1 MGNLFF
7 NVMLKDKT
15 KTDYEKIRKTLEKL
29 DVKLG
34 VSVDAKKLQGEI
46 DRALSGREYK
56 VEVKANVDLG
66 DVERRLRDVQAA
78 ASGGMTAEQLRY
90 QRALEIQ
97 QRMRQ
102 REEAFLRGSNTTA
115 GDVRQQRIL
124 EIQQRMAMR
133 AAQAQQRLEAAQQR
147 AAAAAGRHAMAT
159 LSLNK
164 HMSGSIRLTGEL
176 RNQMAG
182 LASIYAM
189 ENFAKQVVEVGGE
202 LEVQRKAVDSILQD
216 TGKGQRLFNQVSALA
231 VQSPFG
237 VLELNSYLKQLTA
250 YGVEYHEM
258 YDTLKRIA
266 DISAA
271 VGVDMGRIILAYG
284 QVRAAG
290 FLKGPELRQ
299 FSEANINVVGALM
312 EKYNK
317 TASEVYKMVSM
328 KEVPFEDLQ
337 EVLWKLTDEG
347 GQFANMQEELA
358 DTTKARWKNLSDA
371 YQLML
376 ADIAESTGGPLNYV
390 AGLLTTLTQNWEYV
404 GTAVASAVSAFGLY
418 KVAQAGVNT
427 VLGKGNATLLQN
439 IVAMKQKQAEDLRMQ
454 ANFRQL
460 TAAEQGLIATSN
472 RVTAADL
479 RQLAV
484 SGNLSKAD
492 VLRMVA
498 LRRLTVAQAGHL
510 ASTLQ
515 ITRAELAAAAGTTR
529 WRVAMLALG
538 ASVRSVGVALKG
550 LLLNPVTWIFT
561 IGTALAEVAMNAKMK
576 ADEIRQAREDMEEMA
591 RSGAKSVR
599 DALAGYEGVDPE
611 ILKGDELEGK
621 IKQLVEDIQNEAA
634 DAKGLLDGVFK
645 VGSDGLYEKSLTER
659 YNALLNYLKMIERVD
674 EAVKGHEDIAL
685 DAFEATD
692 GKFDE
697 RMDTNISDY
706 VGELTKA
713 RKVLRDLAG
722 ERGAAEAVEL
732 VSKKFADFANKTR
745 GMNMSEKIVELA
757 HNWGTY
763 SAALVKAGGA
773 AESFQKKMSSIF
785 YDNELMQL
793 SSFESIMENDMD
805 TFFVDFEKGIK
816 FAFPKIDLQKPTA
829 EDRELLIRLV
839 KNFAD
844 STMKDVSEE
853 GRKMFENY
861 VLNTKLHLNVQLDAH
876 FVMPKEQLSGWRAEL
891 DEIYGGEFTTV
902 IKAAPDER
910 SALEAID
917 KLYKEMKERVE
928 TDKPILVKLG
938 FDFEDGA
945 FAKALPDWVKE
956 FAKGIQAD
964 FKDANDRVEAYVEGN
979 KKLGRS
985 IDETKKKT
993 GGGRK
998 GSQKD
1003 TVAEMWK
1010 ERLALL
1016 RKAVTEYERWQAVT
1030 GKDEANRMLRGS
1042 GVFDA
1047 LGRDFDFSRAREAV
1061 EAFAKEI
1068 AGKARTKEQR
1078 GVVASAAEVVLGF
1091 RYDENKEGL
1100 DAALRDVRDYVE
1112 ETTRRWKLMDDILD
1126 ATGNRT
1132 YAMEVAFGGDNGFA
1146 SVTDDLFDRIFGEL
1160 EKHPVGVRAYDLID
1174 MNPDEVEKEYGQILG
1189 ELVKAYQN
1197 AVKQREEAETGSLR
1211 KLLEDTKTFEEK
1223 RKEIIRK
1230 TEEEIALLRKYGA
1243 GEGAISTR
1251 RRRGG
1256 EELATLDYEQFKDS
1270 DLWKK
1275 AFGELDEVSS
1285 RTLSLILQRLIAFRD
1300 GVGRELPLKD
1310 FKELQKTIQE
1320 VYDEMAGRKPWRS
1333 LSENFDGLAE
1343 SVREMKEARKA
1354 YREAEKLRQ
1363 RVQAGEKVE
1372 RVTSDMED
1380 TVQTEAVEGTK
1391 DGVRLVGKLS
1401 TEYVSLAEAE
1411 KGAARAA
1418 EAYGDKADKVKEKTS
1433 KLADNIEELAGQL
1446 QQIGQMA
1453 GDLSGMFEGFGDERT
1468 AAALTAAQGVF
1479 DGASSLASGVA
1490 AGMMGDPL
1498 GAVTGI
1504 VSGITGIVNTFTQLH
1519 DKKLDQVIEHS
1530 ENVVK
1535 RLQNIYDEI
1544 DTYLERSLGR
1554 ADLRRGEAP
1563 DSVQADLAR
1572 YDELLRRQEKL
1583 REEYDR
1589 FKKGAASGVGTML
1602 DSFYQST
1609 IKAVEGQ
1616 IEDLRPLVEG
1626 YEEGG
1631 LYGYQRANLEAQLEE
1646 LRKQRQAEEDKK
1658 KTDEGRLAELDA
1670 QIAELE
1676 DEIRYFA
1683 EDVAAELYGIDV
1695 KDWAIQIGDALTEAF
1710 EEGESAA
1717 EAFNK
1722 TVNEIMREVA
1732 KNMMIKNMLE
1742 PAFEE
1747 LRSYLFGEDG
1757 KGGVFGKDF
1766 ELDESELA
1774 GMKQYLD
1781 NVEDVIP
1788 ELEGFW
1794 DMINA
1799 MYPDMGDEDASDN
1812 TISGQVASL
1821 SEETGNILAA
1831 YVNAIRSD
1839 VYFLRQMQEKMDKDV
1854 LPDVNVVMRSQLEQL
1869 NAIRLYTER
1878 SAVGTEGILDLLNRV
1893 ANGAV
1898 RFGVK

>member
-7 NVMLKDKT
+7 NVLLKDKT

-46 DRALSGREYK
+46 DRALTGKEYR

-66 DVERRLRDVQAA
+66 DVERRLREINVAA
-78 ASGGMTAEQLRY
+78 GGEMTPAQLRY
-90 QRALEIQ
+90 KRAQEIE

-102 REEAFLRGSNTTA
+102 REETFRRGSDTTA

-124 EIQQRMAMR
+124 EIQQRMALR

-189 ENFAKQVVEVGGE
+189 ENFAKQVVEIGGE

-237 VLELNSYLKQLTA
+237 VMELNSYLKQLTA
-250 YGVEYHEM
+250 YGVEYYEL

-266 DISAA
+266 DISAG

-317 TASEVYKMVSM
+317 TAAEIYKMVSM

-390 AGLLTTLTQNWEYV
+390 AGLLTTLTKNWEYV

-484 SGNLSKAD
+484 SGQLSKAD

-510 ASTLQ
+510 AQTLH

-550 LLLNPVTWIFT
+550 LLMNPVTWLFT

-599 DALAGYEGVDPE
+599 DALAAYEGVDPD
-611 ILKGDELEGK
+611 ILKGDELQGK
-621 IKQLVEDIQNEAA
+621 IKELVEDIKNEAA
-634 DAKGLLDGVFK
+634 DANGLLDGVFK

-659 YNALLNYLKMIERVD
+659 YNLLLNYLKMIERVN
-674 EAVKGHEDIAL
+674 EAVRGHEDITMNAY
-685 DAFEATD
+685 EATD
-692 GKFDE
+692 GVFDE
-697 RMDTNISDY
+697 RMDTNINDY
-706 VGELTKA
+706 IGELTKA

-722 ERGAAEAVEL
+722 ERGAAEAVDL
-732 VSKKFADFANKTR
+732 VTKKFTDFANKTK
-745 GMNMSEKIVELA
+745 GMNMSEKVVELA

-763 SAALVKAGGA
+763 STALIKAGGA
-773 AESFQKKMSSIF
+773 AESFQKKMSAIF

-793 SSFESIMENDMD
+793 SSFKSIMENDMD
-805 TFFVDFEKGIK
+805 TFFVEFENGIK
-816 FAFPKIDLQKPTA
+816 AAFPKIDLQKPTA
-829 EDRELLIRLV
+829 EDREMLIRLV

-844 STMKDVSEE
+844 NTMKDVSED

-861 VLNTKLHLNVQLDAH
+861 VLNTKLHLNVQLDAN
-876 FVMPKEQLSGWRAEL
+876 FVMPKEQMSGWRAEL

-938 FDFEDGA
+938 FDFEEGA
-945 FAKALPDWVKE
+945 FSKLLPDWVTE
-956 FAKGIQAD
+956 FAKGISAD
-964 FKDANDRVEAYVEGN
+964 FRDANDRVEAYVEGN

-985 IDETKKKT
+985 IEETKKKT
-993 GGGRK
+993 GGRK

-1010 ERLALL
+1010 QRLALL
-1016 RKAVTEYERWQAVT
+1016 QKAVTEYERWQAVT
-1030 GKDEANRMLRGS
+1030 GKDEANRTLRGS

-1061 EAFAKEI
+1061 ENFAKEI

-1078 GVVASAAEVVLGF
+1078 GVVANAAEVVLGF
-1091 RYDENKEGL
+1091 RYDENKDEL

-1112 ETTRRWKLMDDILD
+1112 EATRRWKLMDDILE

-1132 YAMEVAFGGDNGFA
+1132 YAMEVAFGGDNGFT
-1146 SVTDDLFDRIFGEL
+1146 SVTDDIFDRIFDEL
-1160 EKHPVGVRAYDLID
+1160 ERNPVGVRAYDLID
-1174 MNPDEVEKEYGQILG
+1174 MNPEEVEKEYGQILG
-1189 ELVKAYQN
+1189 ELVKAYKN
-1197 AVKQREEAETGSLR
+1197 AVKQREEAETGSLL

-1320 VYDEMAGRKPWRS
+1320 VYDEMAGRRPWKS
-1333 LSENFDGLAE
+1333 LGENFDGLAE
-1343 SVREMKEARKA
+1343 SVREMKAARDEYK
-1354 YREAEKLRQ
+1354 EAEKLRQ

-1372 RVTSDMED
+1372 RLTSDMED

-1391 DGVRLVGKLS
+1391 DGVRLVGRLA

-1411 KGAARAA
+1411 REAARAA
-1418 EAYGDKADKVKEKTS
+1418 VNYGNKADEVKEKNA
-1433 KLADNIEELAGQL
+1433 KLAGSIEGIADQL
-1446 QQIGQMA
+1446 QAIGQMA
-1453 GDLSGMFEGFGDERT
+1453 GDIGSVFEGFGDEKT
-1468 AAALTAAQGVF
+1468 AAAMDAAQGVF
-1479 DGASSLASGVA
+1479 DGAASMAKGVA
-1490 AGMMGDPL
+1490 AGLMGDPI

-1504 VSGITGIVNTFTQLH
+1504 VSGVTGLINTFTQLH
-1519 DKKLDQVIEHS
+1519 DKKLDQVIEAS
-1530 ENVVK
+1530 ENAVK
-1535 RLQNIYDEI
+1535 RLQNVYDEI
-1544 DTYLERSLGR
+1544 DRYLERSLGR
-1554 ADLRRGEAP
+1554 ADLNRDGATE
-1563 DSVQADLAR
+1563 SVRADIAR
-1572 YDELLRRQEKL
+1572 YDELLKRQERL

-1589 FKKGAASGVGTML
+1589 FRKSAASGVYSMMEVMYENML
-1602 DSFYQST
+1602 KSVQ
-1609 IKAVEGQ
+1609 GQ
-1616 IEDLRPLVEG
+1616 IDKIRPLVEG

-1646 LRKQRQAEEDKK
+1646 LKKQRQAEEKK
-1658 KTDEGRLAELDA
+1658 KNTDEGRLAELDA

-1683 EDVAAELYGIDV
+1683 EDVASALYGIDV
-1695 KDWAIQIGDALTEAF
+1695 KEWASQIGDALTEAF

-1717 EAFNK
+1717 EAFDK
-1722 TVNEIMREVA
+1722 TVNDIMRELA

-1747 LRSYLFGEDG
+1747 LRKYLFGEDG

-1766 ELDESELA
+1766 ELDDSELA

-1781 NVEDVIP
+1781 KVEDVIP

-1799 MYPDMGDEDASDN
+1799 MYPETGDEDASDN

-1831 YVNAIRSD
+1831 YVNAMRSD
-1839 VYFLRQMQEKMDKDV
+1839 VYFLRQLQEKMDKET
-1854 LPDVNVVMRSQLEQL
+1854 LPNVNVVMQSQLEQL
-1869 NAIRLYTER
+1869 NLIRVNTER

-1898 RFGVK
+1898 RLGVK